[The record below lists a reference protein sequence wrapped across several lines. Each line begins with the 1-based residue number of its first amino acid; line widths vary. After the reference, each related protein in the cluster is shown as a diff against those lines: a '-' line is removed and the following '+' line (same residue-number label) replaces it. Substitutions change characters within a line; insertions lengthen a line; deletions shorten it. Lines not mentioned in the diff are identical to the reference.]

1 MSKIKKKQ
9 MEKRRSIIEK
19 ATNLMNEVGFESL
32 TVRMICDA
40 ADISSGTFY
49 HYFENKTDLIIEL
62 FSLIDDYFEENV
74 LERLSYENELVNI
87 IRFCSGFSEFVMQ
100 TGVAKSKL
108 INSMFPVYS
117 KGGHHEERGR
127 ILYRELNAII
137 NRGQEKGQIT
147 TEYTV
152 DQLVDMILVMVRG
165 YCFDWA
171 RREGEYDLVKYTE
184 EMITLFVRGLRPYDG
199 DDLKI
204 EKD

>member
-9 MEKRRSIIEK
+9 LAKRRNIIEK

-40 ADISSGTFY
+40 ANISSGTFY
-49 HYFENKTDLIIEL
+49 HYFENKTDLIVEL

-74 LERLSYENELVNI
+74 LDILNDEDELVNI
-87 IRFCSGFSEFVMQ
+87 IGFCKGFSEFVTQ

-117 KGGHHEERGR
+117 EGGYHEERGR

-137 NRGQEKGQIT
+137 TRGQEKGQIT

-171 RREGEYDLVKYTE
+171 RREGAYDLVKYTE
-184 EMITLFVRGLRPYDG
+184 DMITLFVRALIPHKSHE
-199 DDLKI
+199 LAVQQK
-204 EKD
+204 